1 MQEERDTKEEFLSWV
16 KSLFFAIAIAIIC
29 RHFLFTPVTVHGESM
44 MPTFE
49 NKNKVVITKVS
60 KLEHFDMIVFHSPVS
75 EDNHIKRLIGLPGDT
90 VEVKDDTLYING
102 KEFKEPYLKSN
113 KEKITTQEKLT
124 EDFKVEVPED
134 SLFVMGDNRRKS
146 GDSRIYGFIHR
157 DSVIGE
163 VKFRY
168 YPVQELGIPK

>member
-1 MQEERDTKEEFLSWV
+1 MQDRTTKEEIFSWV
-16 KSLFFAIAIAIIC
+16 KSLFFAIVIALIC

-44 MPTFE
+44 IPTFE
-49 NKNKVVITKVS
+49 DNNKVVITKVS

-75 EDNHIKRLIGLPGDT
+75 EENHIKRLIGLPGDT

-102 KEFKEPYLKSN
+102 EEFKEPYLNTN
-113 KEKITTQEKLT
+113 KEKLAIEEKLT
-124 EDFKVEVPED
+124 EDFKVEVPKD

-146 GDSRIYGFIHR
+146 GDSRIYGFIHK

-168 YPVQELGIPK
+168 YPVEGIGIPK